1 MTWYLAEV
9 EEAAGAVAPAVVGE
23 AAGVT
28 GVAPRRPALAAF
40 DIQAV
45 TGASD
50 AVRDPLADYP
60 GSALSGVEACADSQ
74 HHHVGNRAH

>member
-9 EEAAGAVAPAVVGE
+9 EEAAGALAPAVVGE
-23 AAGVT
+23 AAGGT
-28 GVAPRRPALAAF
+28 GSALAAF
-40 DIQAV
+40 GIQAV

-60 GSALSGVEACADSQ
+60 GGALSGVEPCADSQ
-74 HHHVGNRAH
+74 YHHVGNRAH

>member
-9 EEAAGAVAPAVVGE
+9 EEAAGAMAPAVGGE
-23 AAGVT
+23 AAGVA
-28 GVAPRRPALAAF
+28 GPALAAF
-40 DIQAV
+40 SIQAV

-50 AVRDPLADYP
+50 AVRDPLADHF
-60 GSALSGVEACADSQ
+60 GGALSGVEACADSQ